1 MRTLLTL
8 SMLLLLAAALAAC
21 SDGDGQDPP
30 APSPDAETLGDDPD
44 DTGEAEDDGEVAVD
58 GEADPGDDGEPSD
71 DAEAGDA
78 DAGDESDIGASETEG
93 EGIESGEETEEGTL
107 VARIDSGGLPF
118 ELSASA
124 EEGQVCAHFIAGEG
138 EDERCDWPV
147 DPDEG
152 LVAEVLT
159 VDGMQSV
166 FAVVSDDV
174 ATVEV
179 VGVADSTTELEVL
192 DVGDDARVAGAPPVD
207 AEAVTVIAL
216 DDSGDE
222 VARVDL

>member
-1 MRTLLTL
+1 MRTLLTI
-8 SMLLLLAAALAAC
+8 SMLPVLAALAAC
-21 SDGDGQDPP
+21 SDGDGQDTLEPP
-30 APSPDAETLGDDPD
+30 PGAEAPGDDPD
-44 DTGEAEDDGEVAVD
+44 DAGEAENDNGQA
-58 GEADPGDDGEPSD
+58 
-71 DAEAGDA
+71 DA
-78 DAGDESDIGASETEG
+78 DHAGDESDVGASETEG

-124 EEGQVCAHFIAGEG
+124 EDGQVCAHFVAGEG
-138 EDERCDWPV
+138 EDERCDWPT

-179 VGVADSTTELEVL
+179 VGVAGGTTELEVL

-207 AEAVTVIAL
+207 AEAVAIIAL
-216 DDSGDE
+216 DDSGGE
-222 VARVDL
+222 VAHVDL

>member
-1 MRTLLTL
+1 MRTLLTMT
-8 SMLLLLAAALAAC
+8 MLLLLVALAAC
-21 SDGDGQDPP
+21 SDGDGQDTLEPP
-30 APSPDAETLGDDPD
+30 PDAETPGDDRD
-44 DTGEAEDDGEVAVD
+44 DAGEAEDGAGDTDAGDTGEADDADAGD
-58 GEADPGDDGEPSD
+58 EAD
-71 DAEAGDA
+71 DA
-78 DAGDESDIGASETEG
+78 DAGDESEVGASETEG
-93 EGIESGEETEEGTL
+93 EGIESGEETEGGTL

-124 EEGQVCAHFIAGEG
+124 DDGQVCAHFIAGQG
-138 EDERCDWPV
+138 EDERCDWPAE
-147 DPDEG
+147 PDEG

-179 VGVADSTTELEVL
+179 VGVTDSTTELEAL
-192 DVGDDARVAGAPPVD
+192 DVGDGTRVAGAPPVD
-207 AEAVTVIAL
+207 AEAVAVIAF

>member
-1 MRTLLTL
+1 MRTLLTMT
-8 SMLLLLAAALAAC
+8 MLLLLVALAAC
-21 SDGDGQDPP
+21 SDGDGQDTLEPP
-30 APSPDAETLGDDPD
+30 PDAETPGDDRD
-44 DTGEAEDDGEVAVD
+44 DAGEAEDGAGDTDAGDTGEADDADAGD
-58 GEADPGDDGEPSD
+58 EAD
-71 DAEAGDA
+71 DA
-78 DAGDESDIGASETEG
+78 DAGDESEVGASETEG
-93 EGIESGEETEEGTL
+93 EGIESGEETEGGTL

-192 DVGDDARVAGAPPVD
+192 DVGDDTRVAGAPPVD